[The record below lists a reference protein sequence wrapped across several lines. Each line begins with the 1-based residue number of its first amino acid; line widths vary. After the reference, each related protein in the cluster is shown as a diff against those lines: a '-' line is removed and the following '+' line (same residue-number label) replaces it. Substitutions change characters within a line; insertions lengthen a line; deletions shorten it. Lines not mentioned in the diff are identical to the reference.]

1 MNLRDLGK
9 FFLGDGEKTE
19 FAITHE
25 DSMTC
30 LNLAQAVA
38 REGCAAFL
46 T

>member
-1 MNLRDLGK
+1 MNLRELGK
-9 FFLGDGEKTE
+9 FFLGDGEKNE

-30 LNLAQAVA
+30 LNLAQATA
-38 REGCAAFL
+38 REGSTVFL